1 MPFARH
7 SGPEGPAPG
16 PQRNPN
22 AGKLISAACSVA
34 LGLIF
39 IVRPGGTIESIVR
52 MIGTVLLIGGV
63 LAMIVFLLNR
73 LAGPFVFSAGIVSIA
88 AGIIFSMFPRLIVD
102 FIPWLMGIGI
112 IFSGITDLGHAINL
126 SKFHHP
132 RAGAMTITAIL
143 LIALGVLIFFHPG
156 FIANSVI
163 MVIGV
168 VLLINGISDLAV
180 YFQSGPRP

>member
-1 MPFARH
+1 MPFSRH
-7 SGPEGPAPG
+7 PGPEGPAPE
-16 PQRNPN
+16 PRRNPN
-22 AGKLISAACSVA
+22 TGKLISAVCSVA

-39 IVRPGGTIESIVR
+39 IVRPGGAIENIVR
-52 MIGTVLLIGGV
+52 MIGGVLLIGGA

-73 LAGPFVFSAGIVSIA
+73 LAGPLVFSGGIVSLVAGIVFCA
-88 AGIIFSMFPRLIVD
+88 MPRLIVD

-112 IFSGITDLGHAINL
+112 ILSGITDLGHAINL
-126 SKFHHP
+126 AKFHHP

-156 FIANSVI
+156 IIANSVI
-163 MVIGV
+163 MIIGI
-168 VLLINGISDLAV
+168 VLLLNGVSDLVV